1 MYFDQY
7 YILIVRGFGR
17 KYQSFSLSYE
27 LNGLV
32 KELVLLTTYY
42 TLLPLSNAHTLTVL
56 QFTNLN
62 YMEIKLN
69 QT

>member
-1 MYFDQY
+1 MAW
-7 YILIVRGFGR
+7 
-17 KYQSFSLSYE
+17 
-27 LNGLV
+27 V

-56 QFTNLN
+56 QFTKLN